1 MKNIW
6 KHYIILVRNYKKQ
19 FILFL
24 LLLIIA
30 WAFSS
35 LEPLFFKWFTDTI
48 INKNWFIL
56 VRLLIFL
63 AIFEL
68 LYNIFDTFTWRL
80 LGLLRINI
88 ARDTRL
94 KVFSKLQE
102 LDMSYHVSRS
112 TGSTISILKRG
123 DSAIDTVL
131 VIFFMFLGGPLFSF
145 IVTFVILAMIN
156 IPVAISVL
164 IFAILFLLTMKF
176 LLENNF
182 KWRRAYHDSE
192 DKITGKIGDS
202 LMNMVTVKHF
212 AKEKWE
218 DNCLF
223 ELFKP
228 WTNNYVNY
236 DKSFKIMDFIANMI
250 KTLNI
255 ITALFIGFYYFKQGL
270 ITAGSF
276 ILLFSAIM
284 KINNELH
291 YLIYNYREF
300 NKALVDV
307 EKYLSILEEVPLVKD
322 PEINTDIKDVDT
334 RIELKNV
341 TFNYP
346 GNTNNVFK
354 NLNLTINSNEKIALV
369 GKSGAGKT
377 TIVTLLLR
385 FYDVVSGGIYIDGIN
400 VKNFKKKDLRS
411 LFGIVP
417 QDPIMFND
425 TIKYNI
431 CYGKQKASMS
441 EIIQACKTAN
451 IYDFIESLPEKF
463 DTQVGE
469 RGIKLSGGQ
478 KQRLAIARVVLS
490 NPKIIVFDEATSQLD
505 SESEKE
511 IQDAFWKIAQTKTTI
526 IIAHRLSTVIHADR
540 IIVFDKGKIIESGN
554 HKDLTELKGI
564 YYKLWKIQ
572 SSNISDNIPA

>member
-1 MKNIW
+1 
-6 KHYIILVRNYKKQ
+6 
-19 FILFL
+19 
-24 LLLIIA
+24 
-30 WAFSS
+30 
-35 LEPLFFKWFTDTI
+35 
-48 INKNWFIL
+48 
-56 VRLLIFL
+56 
-63 AIFEL
+63 
-68 LYNIFDTFTWRL
+68 
-80 LGLLRINI
+80 
-88 ARDTRL
+88 
-94 KVFSKLQE
+94 
-102 LDMSYHVSRS
+102 
-112 TGSTISILKRG
+112 
-123 DSAIDTVL
+123 
-131 VIFFMFLGGPLFSF
+131 
-145 IVTFVILAMIN
+145 
-156 IPVAISVL
+156 
-164 IFAILFLLTMKF
+164 
-176 LLENNF
+176 
-182 KWRRAYHDSE
+182 
-192 DKITGKIGDS
+192 
-202 LMNMVTVKHF
+202 
-212 AKEKWE
+212 
-218 DNCLF
+218 
-223 ELFKP
+223 
-228 WTNNYVNY
+228 
-236 DKSFKIMDFIANMI
+236 MDFIANMI

-255 ITALFIGFYYFKQGL
+255 ITALFIGFYYFRQGL